1 VTKLKKEVASLEEL
15 KEKLIRE
22 YSEQKFN
29 LNPEVEKE
37 LHNKLSII
45 FNYQFKNENQNQFHQ
60 ILLYNFLSSIMVKDF
75 ILDIIHQ
82 ANKYLSE
89 KYEIDD
95 LKFEELNNKALIDNF
110 QKKTSK
116 IRNGIDEQLIK
127 WISYELIE
135 QAEFMDSTIFVN

>member
-45 FNYQFKNENQNQFHQ
+45 FNYQFKNENQNQIHQ